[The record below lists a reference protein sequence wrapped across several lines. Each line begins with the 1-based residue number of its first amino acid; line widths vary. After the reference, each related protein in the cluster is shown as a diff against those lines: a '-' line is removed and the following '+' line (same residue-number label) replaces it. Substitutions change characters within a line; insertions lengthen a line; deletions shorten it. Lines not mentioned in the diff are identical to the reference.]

1 MLLWGQNGKC
11 NYLVSLLKFNPSNS
25 NLTLR
30 AAKHPDA
37 VGLNLPGMALC
48 TWCWEGQAG
57 LGHSPVSF
65 WREREQQIVPNA
77 SIIAFLGWRAPAPWG
92 CARKAGRG
100 TEPESELCSRLSKNS
115 CWHAAP
121 AQHCWLRSLGCTPS
135 WASAPYWLWD
145 GSAHHQGLGASL
157 GWLCC
162 SPRAS
167 RALCQPGVSDGSCGT
182 SPGGCRSIW
191 AVCKQQPQPPPKK
204 DFFTASQPWCG
215 GGESKTP
222 HRRAVGQTEP
232 HGPQVPCST
241 SPYGW
246 ESLNGCGGQGPC
258 VPLLPNPQHCRLHGP
273 GEEKLSASLRGTWKV
288 SLCSVWLC
296 CSCPKKPSSEGQ
308 CLGSQSSGGTGPPEG
323 QSTAEQ
329 TEMQL
334 QADQR
339 ASEGGVG

>member
-1 MLLWGQNGKC
+1 MQLF
-11 NYLVSLLKFNPSNS
+11 SLLKFNPSNS

-121 AQHCWLRSLGCTPS
+121 AQHCWLHSLGCTPS

-222 HRRAVGQTEP
+222 RRRAVGQTEP
-232 HGPQVPCST
+232 HGSQVPCST

-258 VPLLPNPQHCRLHGP
+258 VPLLPNRCSGSAGSTALGRRSSQHLSGEP
-273 GEEKLSASLRGTWKV
+273 GRFRCALYGCAAAAPRSRPLKASASGHRALVAQDHPRDRAQLSRQK
-288 SLCSVWLC
+288 
-296 CSCPKKPSSEGQ
+296 CSCKQTRGHPREE
-308 CLGSQSSGGTGPPEG
+308 SGRDN
-323 QSTAEQ
+323 S
-329 TEMQL
+329 
-334 QADQR
+334 R
-339 ASEGGVG
+339 V